1 MAQNPIGMNEP
12 EFIEV
17 LDTEDDLV
25 QVLGVTPPEGESEIE
40 VSSIEIDDGESFLI
54 DIDEVSPFD
63 DINGQEDVF
72 EPNDVGLIDTDSSD
86 SDLGEI

>member
-1 MAQNPIGMNEP
+1 MVQKPFEVNDLEL
-12 EFIEV
+12 IEV
-17 LDTEDDLV
+17 LNTEDDLV

-54 DIDEVSPFD
+54 DIDEVSPLD
-63 DINGQEDVF
+63 DINGQEDLF

>member
-25 QVLGVTPPEGESEIE
+25 QVLGVTPPEDGSEIE
-40 VSSIEIDDGESFLI
+40 VASVEFDDGESFLI

-63 DINGQEDVF
+63 DANGQEYLVGAD
-72 EPNDVGLIDTDSSD
+72 EDGLIDTDTSD
-86 SDLGEI
+86 YNPEEI

>member
-63 DINGQEDVF
+63 DINGQEDLF